1 MWQEDGEDKLP
12 NLTANSPESPNH
24 TSLPL
29 VDPPNRGLRAY
40 ASSQLLWKP
49 VASSRR
55 DIMVFRELNRVT
67 VAHQL

>member
-1 MWQEDGEDKLP
+1 MLQEDGEDKLP

-29 VDPPNRGLRAY
+29 VDPPNPGLRAY

-49 VASSRR
+49 VASSAETSW
-55 DIMVFRELNRVT
+55 FFCELNQVT
-67 VAHQL
+67 VAHRL